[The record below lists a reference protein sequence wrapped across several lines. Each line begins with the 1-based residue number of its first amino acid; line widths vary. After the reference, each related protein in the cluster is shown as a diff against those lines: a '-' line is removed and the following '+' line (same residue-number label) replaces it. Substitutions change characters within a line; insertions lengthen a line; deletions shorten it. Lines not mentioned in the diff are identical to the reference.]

1 VLGAVVVPL
10 LTGCLLAQPAKPL
23 RPAAGTFVA
32 QDLYVSGTHYD
43 GARVGT
49 CGAQSA
55 GTDADYTVEL
65 FFSDQRNIR
74 ISIRPYTGPGPYT
87 PTPSAVNSAPPV
99 TIHYYQPPVIGV
111 DTETQSEW
119 GGTGNVLV
127 DAGERSGT
135 VAANLGGRTI
145 HGMWRCG

>member
-1 VLGAVVVPL
+1 VL
-10 LTGCLLAQPAKPL
+10 
-23 RPAAGTFVA
+23 
-32 QDLYVSGTHYD
+32 QDLYVSGIHYD
-43 GARVGT
+43 RAQVGA

-55 GTDADYTVEL
+55 RADTDFTVEL

-74 ISIRPYTGPGPYT
+74 ISIRPYTGPGIYA
-87 PTPSAVNSAPPV
+87 PTPLAVNSASPV
-99 TIHYYQPPVIGV
+99 SIRYYQPPVIGV

-119 GGTGNVLV
+119 GGTGSVQV

-135 VAANLGGRTI
+135 VAANLGRTI